1 MALRYALV
9 VNGEVKEERT
19 YEAPPQIKV
28 RDGKPMLRPIV
39 EVSRPY
45 NRFTQTYTISREVQ
59 DAQVVDTWVVT
70 DLTEEQV
77 KERALAVLKER
88 REKVEYGGIVIAGQK
103 VPTDE
108 KTCRVLGDMR
118 LKAEVDNTLVVQNWT
133 VGGTPR
139 PLTAAEIIA
148 ISDAVYAYVQKCFD
162 AQAEVIPLLAGF
174 SSPEQVIAAFD
185 AAMAS

>member
-9 VNGEVKEERT
+9 ISGEVKEERT
-19 YEAPPQIKV
+19 YEAPPQIKEK
-28 RDGKPMLRPIV
+28 DGKPLLRPIV
-39 EVSRPY
+39 EVTRPY
-45 NRFTQTYTISREVQ
+45 NGFTQTYTISREVQ
-59 DAQVVDTWVVT
+59 NAQVVDTWVVT
-70 DLTEEQV
+70 DLTEAEV
-77 KERALAVLKER
+77 KERALAVLKDHR
-88 REKVEYGGIVIAGQK
+88 QKVEYSGITIAGQR

-118 LKAEVDNTLVVQNWT
+118 FKAEKDANLIIENWT
-133 VGGTPR
+133 VGAVPR

-148 ISDAVYAYVQKCFD
+148 VSDAVFAYAQKCFN
-162 AQAEVIPLLAGF
+162 AQAAVIPLLGSF